1 METGEMAGV
10 AGLLA
15 VSMGLI
21 EIVKTTVSKRH
32 PNGNGKITLLESKIA
47 ALAEDQREKSDKV
60 RETLRIVYELREE
73 YRIDKA
79 RRQAKE
85 EL

>member
-1 METGEMAGV
+1 VETGAMAGV

-21 EIVKTTVSKRH
+21 EIVKTTVNKRH
-32 PNGNGKITLLESKIA
+32 PNGNGKITLLESKLED
-47 ALAEDQREKSDKV
+47 LAESQKETDVKV
-60 RETLRIVYELREE
+60 RETLKIVYELREE

-79 RRQAKE
+79 RREAKGE
-85 EL
+85 